1 MTTILAIETATE
13 ACSAALLYNDAV
25 IHEYEIAPRM
35 HTRLILPMVE
45 KLLAEA
51 AITLADVDAIA
62 FGRGPGA
69 FTGLR
74 IATGVT
80 QGLALAHDT
89 PVLPVSTLAAMALE
103 MAEQHADKEH
113 FLVAVDARINEVYW
127 GHYKRQGNSVV
138 LVEQEQVIAADK
150 LAAITLE
157 NWLGV
162 GTGWSAY
169 EESFQALNQTAENDI
184 YPEVYPSAK
193 YIALLGNVA
202 FEAGKALPAELAQPV
217 YLRDKVA
224 DTIAERERA
233 KKNA

>member
-45 KLLAEA
+45 KLLAES

-89 PVLPVSTLAAMALE
+89 PVLPVSTLAAMALD
-103 MAEQHADKEH
+103 MANQHPDKEH

-127 GHYKRQGNSVV
+127 GHYQRDSSSVS
-138 LVEQEQVIAADK
+138 LVGSEQVIAPEK
-150 LAAITLE
+150 LSVIEQT

-169 EESFQALNQTAENDI
+169 ADTFASLNKTEENDI
-184 YPEVYPSAK
+184 FPEVFPSAK
-193 YIALLGNVA
+193 QIALLGLDA
-202 FEAGKALPAELAQPV
+202 FNAGEALPAELAQPI

-224 DTIAERERA
+224 DTIAERA

>member
-13 ACSAALLYNDAV
+13 ACSAALLHNDK
-25 IHEYEIAPRM
+25 ISHEFQIAPRM

-45 KLLAEA
+45 TLIADA
-51 AITLADVDAIA
+51 NINLADVDAIA

-89 PVLPVSTLAAMALE
+89 PVMPVSTLAAMALE
-103 MAEQHADKEH
+103 MAELHPNKEH

-127 GHYKRQGNSVV
+127 GHYQRQGDGIV
-138 LVEQEQVIAADK
+138 LVGKEQVIAADK
-150 LAAITLE
+150 LPAITQK

-169 EESFQALNQTAENDI
+169 AEVFETLNQTSENDI
-184 YPEVYPSAK
+184 YAEVYPSAK
-193 YIALLGNVA
+193 YIAMLANVA
-202 FEAGKALPAELAQPV
+202 FEAGEALDAELAQPM

-224 DTIAERERA
+224 ETIAERA